1 MSKELAKVIGENGL
15 VYHLAEDGCY
25 YPDLSL
31 EQKTDYSIGKY
42 GMMRTEYMMEH
53 QRQQYLKM
61 LMDGTWNEYLYEVE
75 EECHERI
82 EFIVEQL
89 KVKYGIT
96 EELKSVNQMKWV
108 GLMNNVRCAAEDMVV
123 KELIFV

>member
-1 MSKELAKVIGENGL
+1 
-15 VYHLAEDGCY
+15 
-25 YPDLSL
+25 
-31 EQKTDYSIGKY
+31 
-42 GMMRTEYMMEH
+42 
-53 QRQQYLKM
+53 M
-61 LMDGTWNEYLYEVE
+61 LMDGTWNEYLHEVE

-82 EFIVEQL
+82 EFIVEQH